1 MCKAAFLLSAFPL
14 SREGLG
20 YVPAGKL
27 GAELFF
33 DVISTTYER
42 TNLIRAMNSAPELN
56 R

>member
-1 MCKAAFLLSAFPL
+1 VFLLSAFQL
-14 SREGLG
+14 SREGLD

-42 TNLIRAMNSAPELN
+42 TNFIKAMNTAPELN